1 MTVPGRGDVASVPI
15 DGRSMRGLY
24 AIVDVG
30 LLGARRIDPIA
41 FAGSVLTAEPAAL
54 QLRAKDATARQ
65 TLELLRILAP
75 MCRRI
80 GVPLVANDRVDLAVA
95 AGCDMVHVG
104 QQDLPIDGV
113 RQVAPDLGVGVST
126 HTPDELDSALSLGPR
141 YVAFGPVFET
151 STKNNPDPVVGLAG
165 LGAASLRAQSRGVP
179 LVAIGGITL
188 DRAHRLVGCCDAIA
202 VIAALLPPV
211 GFGDG
216 GSADGLAEVAR
227 RARALQDLFAAGPAG
242 QARR

>member
-1 MTVPGRGDVASVPI
+1 M
-15 DGRSMRGLY
+15 
-24 AIVDVG
+24 
-30 LLGARRIDPIA
+30 
-41 FAGSVLTAEPAAL
+41 LTAEPAAL

-179 LVAIGGITL
+179 LVAIGGITWIG
-188 DRAHRLVGCCDAIA
+188 RVGSSDAATPSRSLPRCCRRS
-202 VIAALLPPV
+202 
-211 GFGDG
+211 
-216 GSADGLAEVAR
+216 GSATAGPPTGSR
-227 RARALQDLFAAGPAG
+227 RSRGAPAHFRTSSAAGPAG

>member
-1 MTVPGRGDVASVPI
+1 MPGRQDAASVPI
-15 DGRSMRGLY
+15 AGRSMRGLY

-41 FAGSVLTAEPAAL
+41 FAGAVLSAEPAAL

-65 TLELLRILAP
+65 TLGLLRLLAP

-80 GVPLVANDRVDLAVA
+80 GVPLVANDRVDLAIA

-104 QQDLPIDGV
+104 QQDLPIDDV

-126 HTPDELDSALSLGPR
+126 HTPDQLDSALSFGPR

-151 STKNNPDPVVGLAG
+151 STKKNPDPVIGFAG
-165 LGAASLRAQSRGVP
+165 LGAASLRARSRGVP
-179 LVAIGGITL
+179 LVAIGGITQ
-188 DRAHRLVGCCDAIA
+188 DRARQLVGCCDAIA
-202 VIAALLPPV
+202 VIGALLPPV
-211 GFGDG
+211 GFADG
-216 GSADGLAEVAR
+216 GSTDGLAEIAR
-227 RARALQDLFAAGPAG
+227 RAAALQGLFGAGPSG
-242 QARR
+242 QACR

>member
-1 MTVPGRGDVASVPI
+1 VTMPGREDAASVPI
-15 DGRSMRGLY
+15 AGRSMRGLY

-41 FAGSVLTAEPAAL
+41 FAGAVLSAEPAAI

-65 TLELLRILAP
+65 TLGLLRMLAP

-95 AGCDMVHVG
+95 ADCDMVHVG
-104 QQDLPIDGV
+104 QEDLPIASV
-113 RQVAPDLGVGVST
+113 RQVASHLGVGVST
-126 HTPDELDSALSLGPR
+126 HTPDQLDSALSFGPS

-151 STKNNPDPVVGLAG
+151 STKKNPDPVVGIAG
-165 LGAASLRAQSRGVP
+165 LGAASLRARSRGVP
-179 LVAIGGITL
+179 LVAIGGITH

-202 VIAALLPPV
+202 VIAALVPPV

-216 GSADGLAEVAR
+216 GSTDGLVEVAR
-227 RARALQDLFAAGPAG
+227 RARALQDLFAAGPCG